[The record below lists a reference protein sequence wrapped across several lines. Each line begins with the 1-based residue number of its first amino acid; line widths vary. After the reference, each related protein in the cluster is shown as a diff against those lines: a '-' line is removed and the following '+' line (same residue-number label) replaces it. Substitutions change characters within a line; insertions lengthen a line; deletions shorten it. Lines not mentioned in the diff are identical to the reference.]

1 MSDKRRERGIKM
13 SDLQFEQV
21 ANIKVF
27 GIGGGGCNAVNRMVS
42 EGVKGVEFYVANTD
56 LQALNISPV
65 ENKLVLGR
73 EITKGLGAGA
83 NPEMGRRAAQ
93 ENENEIREAI
103 KGSDMVFITTGLG
116 GGTGTGAAPLFAK
129 IAKEEG
135 ALTVGIVTKPFSFE
149 GKKRMKSAE
158 EGLAEMKEYV
168 DSLIIVSNNNL
179 IEVIGRRPLTE
190 AFQAADNVLRQGVQ
204 TITDLIAVPA
214 LINLDF
220 ADVRTIMENQG
231 SALIGIGMAE
241 GEDKARA
248 AAEKAIQSPLL
259 EAQITGARNAIVNIT
274 GGESITLFDAEDAM
288 ALVREAAGNDIDAI
302 FGVAINEKLGDSII
316 VTVIATGFDAD
327 KNEEDVLE
335 KAFSYTAVK
344 TTPKQTAKTVETDSF
359 ATSRINEVDED
370 ESEGIPSFFTR
381 R

>member
-1 MSDKRRERGIKM
+1 MN
-13 SDLQFEQV
+13 DLSFNQV

-27 GIGGGGCNAVNRMVS
+27 GVGGGGCNAVNRMVS

-56 LQALNISPV
+56 LQILNISPV

-73 EITKGLGAGA
+73 EITKGLGAGGD
-83 NPEMGRRAAQ
+83 PEMGKRAAQ
-93 ENENEIREAI
+93 ESEQEIREAI
-103 KGSDMVFITTGLG
+103 KGSDMVFVTTGLG
-116 GGTGTGAAPLFAK
+116 GGTGTGAAPVFAK

-135 ALTVGIVTKPFSFE
+135 ALTVGIVTKPFTFE
-149 GKKRMKSAE
+149 GPKRKRAAE
-158 EGLAEMKEYV
+158 AGLVELKQYV

-179 IEVIGRRPLTE
+179 IEVIGRRPISE

-220 ADVRTIMENQG
+220 ADVRSIMQNRG
-231 SALIGIGMAE
+231 AALIGIGMAE

-259 EAQITGARNAIVNIT
+259 EAQIQGARNAIVNIT

-288 ALVREAAGNDIDAI
+288 GLIREAAGNEVDAI

-316 VTVIATGFDAD
+316 VTVIATGFEDTQ
-327 KNEEDVLE
+327 EEQPAAA
-335 KAFSYTAVK
+335 KATSFTA
-344 TTPKQTAKTVETDSF
+344 PKQTVSTVEDTADDEEQ
-359 ATSRINEVDED
+359 EV
-370 ESEGIPSFFTR
+370 IPSFFAR

>member
-1 MSDKRRERGIKM
+1 MN
-13 SDLQFEQV
+13 DLSFNQV

-27 GIGGGGCNAVNRMVS
+27 GVGGGGCNAVNRMVS

-56 LQALNISPV
+56 LQILNISPV

-73 EITKGLGAGA
+73 EITKGLGAGGD
-83 NPEMGRRAAQ
+83 PEMGKRAAQ
-93 ENENEIREAI
+93 ESEQEIREAI
-103 KGSDMVFITTGLG
+103 KGSDMVFVTTGLG
-116 GGTGTGAAPLFAK
+116 GGTGTGAAPVFAK

-135 ALTVGIVTKPFSFE
+135 ALTVGIVTKPFTFE
-149 GKKRMKSAE
+149 GPKRKRAAE
-158 EGLAEMKEYV
+158 AGLVELKQYV

-179 IEVIGRRPLTE
+179 IEVIGRRPISE
-190 AFQAADNVLRQGVQ
+190 ASQAADNVLRQGVQ

-220 ADVRTIMENQG
+220 ADVRSIMQNRG
-231 SALIGIGMAE
+231 AALIGIGMAE

-259 EAQITGARNAIVNIT
+259 EAQIQGARNAIVNIT

-288 ALVREAAGNDIDAI
+288 GLIREAAGNEVDAI

-316 VTVIATGFDAD
+316 VTVIATGFEDTQ
-327 KNEEDVLE
+327 EEQPAAA
-335 KAFSYTAVK
+335 KATSFTA
-344 TTPKQTAKTVETDSF
+344 PKQTVNTVEDTADDEEQ
-359 ATSRINEVDED
+359 EV
-370 ESEGIPSFFTR
+370 IPSFFAR